1 MSKRDYYDVLGA
13 ERSASDEELKK
24 AYRRLAMQH
33 HPDRN
38 PDDAE
43 AERKFKEASE
53 AYAILSDPEKRRRYD
68 QFGHAGLSGAGPG
81 DAGGFAGGFADFAD
95 LGDFRDIFENLF
107 GAGAGRAR
115 RSRGRGADLRYAHEI
130 DLEDVLEGCSA
141 DLTLPKM
148 MPCEPCKGFGTRTGE
163 PPAHCERCGGDGEVM
178 FRQGIFRMSRT
189 CEACDGEGMDVSD
202 PCRECRGSGRRE
214 GQKKIQVRIPAGVED
229 GMRLRVQ
236 GEGEAGLAGGP
247 PGDLFVVVRIR
258 PHELFQRDGIDL
270 HCEAPV
276 AFTQA
281 ALGAEVDV
289 PTLSGKVSLRIPEGT
304 QNGKVMR
311 LRGKG
316 LPEMRSSGRRGDQY
330 VHIFVEVPT
339 RMNARQR
346 ELLEDFARETGADV
360 SPRVKGFLDR
370 LRELFD

>member
-1 MSKRDYYDVLGA
+1 MSKRDYYSVLGV

-43 AERKFKEASE
+43 AELKFKEASE
-53 AYAILSDPEKRRRYD
+53 AYAILSDAEKRRRYD
-68 QFGHAGLSGAGPG
+68 QFGHDGLAGAGPG
-81 DAGGFAGGFADFAD
+81 DAGGFSGGFADFAD

-107 GAGAGRAR
+107 GAGGGRAR

-148 MPCEPCKGFGTRTGE
+148 MPCEPCKGFGTRSGE
-163 PPAHCERCGGDGEVM
+163 PPAPCERCGGSGDLM
-178 FRQGIFRMSRT
+178 FRQGVFRMRRT
-189 CEACDGEGMDVSD
+189 CDACEGEGTDVSD

-214 GQKKIQVRIPAGVED
+214 GQKKIQVRIPAGAPD
-229 GMRLRVQ
+229 GMRLRVS

-247 PGDLFVVVRIR
+247 PGDLFVVVRVR

-270 HCEAPV
+270 HCEVPI

-281 ALGAEVDV
+281 ALGAEVDA
-289 PTLSGKVSLRIPEGT
+289 PTLSGKVSLRVPEGT
-304 QNGKVMR
+304 QNGRVMR

-316 LPEMRSSGRRGDQY
+316 LPEMGAGRRRGDQY

-346 ELLEDFARETGADV
+346 ELLEDFARETGVDV
-360 SPRVKGFLDR
+360 SPRAGGFLEK

>member
-13 ERSASDEELKK
+13 PRSASDEELKK

-68 QFGHAGLSGAGPG
+68 QFGHAGLSGGGPG
-81 DAGGFAGGFADFAD
+81 DAGGFSGGFADFAD

-107 GAGAGRAR
+107 GAGGGRAR

-148 MPCEPCKGFGTRTGE
+148 MPCEPCKGFGTRSGE
-163 PPAHCERCGGDGEVM
+163 PPAHCERCGGSGELM

-189 CEACDGEGMDVSD
+189 CDACEGEGMDVSD

-214 GQKKIQVRIPAGVED
+214 GQKKIQVRIPAGATD
-229 GMRLRVQ
+229 GLRLRVA

-270 HCEAPV
+270 HCEVPV

-281 ALGAEVDV
+281 ALGAEVEA

-304 QNGKVMR
+304 QNGRVMR

-316 LPEMRSSGRRGDQY
+316 LPAVGASHRRGDQY

-346 ELLEDFARETGADV
+346 EMLEDFARETGADV
-360 SPRVKGFLDR
+360 SPRAGGFLEK